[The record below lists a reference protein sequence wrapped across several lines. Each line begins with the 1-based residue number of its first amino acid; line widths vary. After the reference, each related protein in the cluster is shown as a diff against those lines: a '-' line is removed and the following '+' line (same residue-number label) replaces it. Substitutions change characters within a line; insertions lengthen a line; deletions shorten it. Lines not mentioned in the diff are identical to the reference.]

1 MIKAGRRFH
10 ADQGMPIKKTKA
22 APVLS
27 ARKQAETKKPIS
39 RKSKASAA
47 TAARTVAA
55 RSKPMNEQ
63 FTRQAQDMFR
73 AAQDAKIPEQFQAF
87 AEDGVAKTREAYQK
101 LQSATK
107 DNAKVVEEFVLA
119 AQAGAKV
126 LGDKVIENTTAN
138 TAAVFD
144 AAQAMARARSLPEA
158 ARLQADFVQQ
168 QMAAASSQTKE
179 LFELSAK
186 MTRQAIESVNAAAA
200 RSFDTLK
207 R

>member
-1 MIKAGRRFH
+1 MRKASVKAGRRKD
-10 ADQGMPIKKTKA
+10 AGQGMPSKKSKSVA
-22 APVLS
+22 ARG
-27 ARKQAETKKPIS
+27 AKKPMAVGKKKIT
-39 RKSKASAA
+39 AA
-47 TAARTVAA
+47 TTARTATA

-101 LQSATK
+101 IQSATK
-107 DNAKVVEEFVLA
+107 DNAKVVEELVLA
-119 AQAGAKV
+119 AQASAKAI
-126 LGDKVIENTTAN
+126 GDKVIENTTAN
-138 TAAVFD
+138 TEAVFD

-158 ARLQADFVQQ
+158 ARLQADFMQQ

-179 LFELSAK
+179 LFELSTR

-200 RSFDTLK
+200 RSFDSFK